1 MIKNFFSI
9 VIVAVFVVL
18 VVVVI
23 GCQQEKGEAGL
34 QGDSTLRS
42 LPPDVVSDLSLLDQ
56 MRSQIEALPAQSAQ
70 DRMGQ
75 AQAAVRTLEDS
86 VPLRALFDKEGETWI
101 GRIVVVW
108 LHHIRFDNP
117 TPPVYS
123 WEVSEYSK
131 MLERLVFG
139 KASLEEAVDAVHL
152 LRITRW
158 FVADKRGQAKKFDDM
173 FDATNVLERHLVIY
187 MTRKPL

>member
-1 MIKNFFSI
+1 MVKKFFRI
-9 VIVAVFVVL
+9 AAVFVVVI
-18 VVVVI
+18 VVTI
-23 GCQQEKGEAGL
+23 GCQQEKGEVGL

-56 MRSQIEALPAQSAQ
+56 MKSQTVALSEIGSQ

-75 AQAAVRTLEDS
+75 ARAVVRTLEDS

-108 LHHIRFDNP
+108 LHHIRFDHP

-131 MLERLVFG
+131 MLERLIFG
-139 KASLEEAVDAVHL
+139 KASLEEAVDAVCL

-158 FVADKRGQAKKFDDM
+158 FVADKRGQAKKFDDI

-187 MTRKPL
+187 MTRKSL